1 MRMQYLMI
9 ALALAAGIAT
19 AQKAKSNKEIEA
31 VNAIALAQTPDEKIN
46 AVENLLSKYKDTE
59 FKAIALAQGA
69 QAAQAKGDQI
79 AGINYANRAIEAD
92 KNNYQ
97 ALIVLGQLSVQGVRE
112 FDLDKDDRLARATKA
127 SNDALT
133 ALKSAQKP
141 NPKLSDDQWNGIK
154 KDYEASAHETLGL
167 VASVQK
173 KYDVA
178 VAEYKIALE
187 DAPDATTMVRLASA
201 YDDSG
206 KYDDA
211 TALLD
216 KVAASTAPDAVK
228 KVALSEKQRAEKMK
242 AAKK

>member
-1 MRMQYLMI
+1 MRMQYFMI
-9 ALALAAGIAT
+9 ALALTAGLAT

-31 VNAIALAQTPDEKIN
+31 VNAIALAQTPDDRIA

-59 FKAIALAQGA
+59 FKAIALSQAA

-112 FDLDKDDRLARATKA
+112 FDLDKDERLARASKA

-141 NPKLSDDQWNGIK
+141 NPKLTDDQWNGIRK
-154 KDYEASAHETLGL
+154 EYESSAHETLGM

-173 KYDVA
+173 KFDVA
-178 VAEYKIALE
+178 VTEYKAAL
-187 DAPDATTMVRLASA
+187 DAAPEATTMVRLASA
-201 YDDSG
+201 YDDMG
-206 KYDDA
+206 KFDDA
-211 TALLD
+211 APLLD
-216 KVAASTAPDAVK
+216 KVAASSAPAAVK
-228 KVALSEKQRAEKMK
+228 QVAQNEKARAEKMK
-242 AAKK
+242 GAKK